1 MFEPAVVG
9 LLAIVGLFGL
19 IAIRVPIAVSLIAVS
34 FGGIWIIVGP
44 SVALGVMTTV
54 PYSFAASWTL
64 SSIPMFLFMGYVAF
78 HIGLTRG
85 LFDAGRALLGWL
97 PGGLAIASLA
107 GAGGFA
113 AVTGSSI
120 ACCAAI
126 GRIAVPEM
134 RKSGYDMRIA
144 TGTVAAGGTIGALI
158 PPSILLILFGIQAQV
173 SITTLF
179 FYGLIV
185 GSVSLLFYIT
195 TVIVIAVYRP
205 NLLPR
210 ETTRDSIE
218 KRKVIL
224 GILPTIVL
232 IFIVFGGLFAGFFTA
247 TEAGAV
253 GSAIVVI
260 IGIATGTFSLKALSS
275 SVRDTLVGCGS
286 LFIIAV
292 GANAFTRLIALT
304 GLSNQIG
311 SWVGELEFGVAA
323 LLITITLIYILLGMV
338 LEPIGAMLLTLP
350 ILLPVVRDAGVDV
363 LWFGLLLA
371 KVLEIG
377 MITPPVGLNV
387 FVLHN
392 VSRDFV
398 KLETVFSGVVPF
410 LIADLIFVAG
420 MIAFLVL

>member
-1 MFEPAVVG
+1 MLDPTTVGILSIAV
-9 LLAIVGLFGL
+9 LFGL
-19 IAIRVPIAVSLIAVS
+19 IAFRVPIAVSLIATS
-34 FGGIWIIVGP
+34 FGGISILVGP
-44 SVALGVMTTV
+44 SVAMGVMTTL
-54 PYSFAASWTL
+54 PYTFAASWTL
-64 SSIPMFLFMGYVAF
+64 SSIPMFLLMGYIAF

-85 LFDAGRALLGWL
+85 LFDAGRAALSWL
-97 PGGLAIASLA
+97 PGGLAIASLV

-113 AVTGSSI
+113 AVTGSSL

-134 RKSGYDMRIA
+134 RRSGYDMRIA

-158 PPSILLILFGIQAQV
+158 PPSIILILFGIQAQV

-185 GSVSLLFYIT
+185 GIASLVLYIF
-195 TVIVIAVYRP
+195 TVLVIAIARP
-205 NLLPR
+205 DLLPR
-210 ETTRDSIE
+210 KTVE
-218 KRKVIL
+218 KGDHARVVFIQVI
-224 GILPTIVL
+224 PTFAL
-232 IFIVFGGLFAGFFTA
+232 IGIVFGGLFAGLFTA

-253 GSAIVVI
+253 GSFIAVAI
-260 IGIATGTFSLKALSS
+260 GLLKGSLTRESLGASL
-275 SVRDTLVGCGS
+275 RDTLVGCGS

-292 GANAFTRLIALT
+292 GANAFTRLIVLT
-304 GLSNQIG
+304 GLSSDIESWIG
-311 SWVGELEFGVAA
+311 GMAIGVIG
-323 LLITITLIYILLGMV
+323 LLLVISLIYILLGMV

-350 ILLPVVRDAGVDV
+350 IILPIVQDAGIEI

-371 KVLEIG
+371 KLLEIG

-398 KLETVFSGVVPF
+398 KLEQVFAGIVPF
-410 LIADLIFVAG
+410 LIADIVFVG
-420 MIAFLVL
+420 VMIALLGL